1 MPIPVGVK
9 LMAALGLAAL
19 PLLGNAAFSFS
30 LPSTGDTPVRSA
42 DFRGRPIA
50 LVLWASWSPPSRLL
64 ARTLVD
70 LRGKPG
76 FEGIAF
82 VGVHFES
89 GTPEDRLAAVRRFAA
104 EQRINFPLA
113 LGDEE
118 FRKRVKGVRGYPTV
132 LLLDAEHRPAG
143 RVAGFDGKPEGRLE
157 LENRLRALLPDGGKR
172 G

>member
-1 MPIPVGVK
+1 MNW
-9 LMAALGLAAL
+9 LAATALAAL
-19 PLLGNAAFSFS
+19 PAWGNAAFSFS
-30 LPSTGDTPVRSA
+30 LLSTGDTPVRSS

-64 ARTLVD
+64 ARTLVE

-76 FEGIAF
+76 FEAIAF

-89 GTPEDRLAAVRRFAA
+89 GEPASRLEAVRRFAA
-104 EQRINFPLA
+104 ENRINFPLA

-118 FRKRVKGVRGYPTV
+118 LRKRVKGLKGYPTL

-143 RVAGFDGKPEGRLE
+143 LVAGYDGKPEARLE
-157 LENRLRALLPDGGKR
+157 LENRLRALLPIVERR